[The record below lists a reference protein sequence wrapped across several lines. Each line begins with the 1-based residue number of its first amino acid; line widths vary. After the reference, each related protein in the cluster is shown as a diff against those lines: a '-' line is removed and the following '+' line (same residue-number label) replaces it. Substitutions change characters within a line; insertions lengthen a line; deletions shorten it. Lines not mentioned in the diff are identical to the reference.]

1 MVVDVIK
8 QTIAVLTGKKKKKR
22 LGFIMGEIYEL
33 EIW

>member
-8 QTIAVLTGKKKKKR
+8 QTIAVLTGKKKKR